1 MSNPYAGSQPGWHP
15 SRSPHRHALSPRQT
29 GQACPGRRKQPPQR
43 RRQREPPH
51 SQETSSSLR
60 VPSQPLRRGPRGDT
74 WLRGR
79 LRRRLKN
86 HPFAISWIDIFFWLL
101 RSGFKD
107 CLSRL
112 SRMAEDQT
120 WLEQDK
126 EVPGQKYVCLSFLSP
141 EKVLANKDV
150 FFFNRFLTNYE
161 VEYKVSASEKFLMD
175 QVQAVTKAVTKVED
189 LVANSGYEEAKA
201 TVAPVADLSG
211 APVADLSGSDLSG
224 ANLPVKEDPV
234 KAAKQ
239 WRDDALKILQEV
251 RASLSKNAAD
261 DLAVYVKANMRDFK
275 ETGIQEAYE
284 NFMFKNRKK
293 LEEEFFNKN
302 EFRTSIRGLKVRGV
316 YDTAAEAGA
325 RAKTLQK
332 IDPYFNVYVGQVGF
346 WLPWDP
352 EPSEVAD
359 QEYAEDQLNTLMKN
373 YKQNESQK
381 EQLYEEQKR
390 ERMAGSKVAVPK
402 FGPGSKDE
410 NVLPSDMFGGSGEAD
425 LAIARKK
432 EMASKVTLNV

>member
-1 MSNPYAGSQPGWHP
+1 
-15 SRSPHRHALSPRQT
+15 
-29 GQACPGRRKQPPQR
+29 
-43 RRQREPPH
+43 
-51 SQETSSSLR
+51 
-60 VPSQPLRRGPRGDT
+60 
-74 WLRGR
+74 
-79 LRRRLKN
+79 
-86 HPFAISWIDIFFWLL
+86 
-101 RSGFKD
+101 
-107 CLSRL
+107 
-112 SRMAEDQT
+112 MAQDQT
-120 WLEQDK
+120 WLESDK
-126 EVPGQKYVCLSFLSP
+126 EIPGQKYVCLSFLSP

-150 FFFNRFLTNYE
+150 FFFNRFLENYE

-175 QVQAVTKAVTKVED
+175 QILQVTKAVTKVED
-189 LVANSGYEEAKA
+189 LLANSGFEEAKKA
-201 TVAPVADLSG
+201 LSASDLSG
-211 APVADLSGSDLSG
+211 APVVDVSGSAVPD
-224 ANLPVKEDPV
+224 AE

-239 WRDDALKILQEV
+239 WRDDSLKILQEV
-251 RASLSKNAAD
+251 RANLSKNAAD
-261 DLAVYVKANMRDFK
+261 DLAVYVKQNMRDFK
-275 ETGIQEAYE
+275 ESSIQETYE
-284 NFMFKNRKK
+284 NYMFKNRKK
-293 LEEEFFNKN
+293 LEEEFFTKN

-332 IDPYFNVYVGQVGF
+332 LDPYFNVYVGQMGF

-381 EQLYEEQKR
+381 EVLYEEQKR

-410 NVLPSDMFGGSGEAD
+410 NVMPSDMFGGGGEAD

-432 EMASKVTLNV
+432 ELAAAKVTLNV

>member
-1 MSNPYAGSQPGWHP
+1 
-15 SRSPHRHALSPRQT
+15 
-29 GQACPGRRKQPPQR
+29 
-43 RRQREPPH
+43 
-51 SQETSSSLR
+51 
-60 VPSQPLRRGPRGDT
+60 
-74 WLRGR
+74 
-79 LRRRLKN
+79 
-86 HPFAISWIDIFFWLL
+86 
-101 RSGFKD
+101 
-107 CLSRL
+107 
-112 SRMAEDQT
+112 MAQDQT
-120 WLEQDK
+120 WLESDK
-126 EVPGQKYVCLSFLSP
+126 EIPGQKYICLSFLSP

-175 QVQAVTKAVTKVED
+175 QVQQVTKAITKVED
-189 LVANSGYEEAKA
+189 LLANSGYIEPKA
-201 TVAPVADLSG
+201 APVADLSG
-211 APVADLSGSDLSG
+211 APVADVSG
-224 ANLPVKEDPV
+224 ANPLSKEDAA

-239 WRDDALKILQEV
+239 WRDDSLKILQEV

-261 DLAVYVKANMRDFK
+261 DLAVYVKNNMRDFK
-275 ETGIQEAYE
+275 ETSIQEAYE

-293 LEEEFFNKN
+293 LEEEFFTKN

-332 IDPYFNVYVGQVGF
+332 LDPYFNVYVGQMGF

-381 EQLYEEQKR
+381 EALYEEQKR

-402 FGPGSKDE
+402 FGPGSKED
-410 NVLPSDMFGGSGEAD
+410 NALPTDMFGGGGEAD

-432 EMASKVTLNV
+432 ELAAAKVMLNV